1 MLFPLPGKM
10 RRKISQCGM
19 LQLFRTSDRTWSAT
33 AARTSR
39 HPHRPRSSGSVGTSP
54 GGITSRI
61 SFLFSSAPG
70 FWQFLIKEKNVFSEG
85 DMAVYPAHG
94 VGVIRAVETKKIG
107 GIDQSF
113 YVFEILDNSMRIMI
127 PTSGSK
133 NVGLRAIVGK
143 HEVSNVYDILADRS
157 VVLGTQTWNR
167 RYRDYMEKIKTG
179 SVQEVAVVLRD
190 LFLLSV
196 DKDLSYGE
204 RKMLDTAKNLLVKEL
219 SLAQNTEESAVSKS
233 IEAIFS

>member
-1 MLFPLPGKM
+1 MF
-10 RRKISQCGM
+10 
-19 LQLFRTSDRTWSAT
+19 T
-33 AARTSR
+33 
-39 HPHRPRSSGSVGTSP
+39 
-54 GGITSRI
+54 
-61 SFLFSSAPG
+61 
-70 FWQFLIKEKNVFSEG
+70 EG

-94 VGVIRAVETKKIG
+94 VGVIKAIEKKTVG

-113 YVFEILDNSMRIMI
+113 YILEILDNSMRIMI
-127 PTSGSK
+127 PTDSSN

-143 HEVSNVYDILADRS
+143 DEVGDILDILSDRT
-157 VVLGTQTWNR
+157 VELGTQTWNR

-179 SVQEVAVVLRD
+179 SVHEVAVVLRD

-204 RKMLDTAKNLLVKEL
+204 RKMLDTAKGLLVKEL
-219 SLAQNTEESAVSKS
+219 SLAQNYTEDDVSKT